1 MGTRRNLIRGGTL
14 ALVAILLIL
23 GIGSA
28 QQDPVIGPGDV
39 LSIIVIGEPGLS
51 GAYTVRGDGVIV
63 FPLIGEVTAVGAT
76 PKELADR
83 LVAALKRYL
92 KNPRV
97 QVSFQQVVPR
107 KLFVHVLGQVLKP
120 GSYEFQPGLS
130 LAEVLAQAGGPTT
143 RAALRKAVVIRK
155 KTQIPV
161 DLEAL
166 LMKGNAS
173 RNVLLEPGDVI
184 VVPQLEDRVHVLGE
198 VARPGYYD
206 LKEGDRLLDVIQKAG
221 WFTPKAGPDR
231 ISIVRKNTTIQVNL
245 KDLLLLRGNPDQNI
259 PIEPNDV
266 IIVSQ
271 SEDRVHILGEVTKP
285 GYYDLKEGDRLLDV
299 IQKAGWFTPKAGPDR
314 ISVMRNGSQQIKLD
328 LVAFL
333 QKGDGSQNVP
343 MAPGDVIFVPE
354 TDNRAAVIGEVK
366 NPGSYV
372 VRPGMRVVSLLL
384 DAGGP
389 TDKANL
395 KDVAIIRQV
404 GGKSTVIRADVE
416 KFLKQ
421 GGEGGLNLEVT
432 AGDVVFVPE
441 RAKGFTWEGF
451 FEWLNRLTFFLFLF
465 K

>member
-51 GAYTVRGDGVIV
+51 GAYTVRGDGIIV

-83 LVAALKRYL
+83 LAVALKRYL

-155 KTQIPV
+155 KKQIPV

-166 LMKGNAS
+166 LMKGNANQ
-173 RNVLLEPGDVI
+173 NVLLEPGDVI

-198 VARPGYYD
+198 VTR
-206 LKEGDRLLDVIQKAG
+206 
-221 WFTPKAGPDR
+221 
-231 ISIVRKNTTIQVNL
+231 
-245 KDLLLLRGNPDQNI
+245 
-259 PIEPNDV
+259 
-266 IIVSQ
+266 
-271 SEDRVHILGEVTKP
+271 P

-314 ISVMRNGSQQIKLD
+314 ISVMRNGGQQLKLD

-333 QKGDGSQNVP
+333 QKGDGNHNVP
-343 MAPGDVIFVPE
+343 MVPGDVIFVPE

-366 NPGSYV
+366 NPGSYI

-384 DAGGP
+384 EAGGP

-421 GGEGGLNLEVT
+421 GGEGGLNLEIT

>member
-14 ALVAILLIL
+14 ALVAILLTL

-51 GAYTVRGDGVIV
+51 GAYTVRGDGIIV

-83 LVAALKRYL
+83 LAVALKRYL

-155 KTQIPV
+155 KKQIPV

-166 LMKGNAS
+166 LMKGNANQ
-173 RNVLLEPGDVI
+173 NVLLEPGDVI

-198 VARPGYYD
+198 VTR
-206 LKEGDRLLDVIQKAG
+206 
-221 WFTPKAGPDR
+221 
-231 ISIVRKNTTIQVNL
+231 
-245 KDLLLLRGNPDQNI
+245 
-259 PIEPNDV
+259 
-266 IIVSQ
+266 
-271 SEDRVHILGEVTKP
+271 P

-314 ISVMRNGSQQIKLD
+314 ISVMRNGGQQLKLD

-333 QKGDGSQNVP
+333 QKGDGNHNVP
-343 MAPGDVIFVPE
+343 MVPGDVIFVPE

-366 NPGSYV
+366 NPGSYI

-384 DAGGP
+384 EAGGP

-421 GGEGGLNLEVT
+421 GGEGGLNLEIT

>member
-231 ISIVRKNTTIQVNL
+231 IS
-245 KDLLLLRGNPDQNI
+245 
-259 PIEPNDV
+259 
-266 IIVSQ
+266 
-271 SEDRVHILGEVTKP
+271 
-285 GYYDLKEGDRLLDV
+285 
-299 IQKAGWFTPKAGPDR
+299 
-314 ISVMRNGSQQIKLD
+314 VMRNGSQQIKLD

>member
-231 ISIVRKNTTIQVNL
+231 IS
-245 KDLLLLRGNPDQNI
+245 
-259 PIEPNDV
+259 
-266 IIVSQ
+266 
-271 SEDRVHILGEVTKP
+271 
-285 GYYDLKEGDRLLDV
+285 
-299 IQKAGWFTPKAGPDR
+299 
-314 ISVMRNGSQQIKLD
+314 VMRNGSQQIKLD

-372 VRPGMRVVSLLL
+372 ERPGMRVVSLLL

-441 RAKGFTWEGF
+441 LAKGFTWEGF